1 MQGKVMIMLNNRGWM
16 ISKSVSIT
24 TGRKEQKIDN
34 EEFAY
39 DPVIGVYTISVASDL
54 ISMHPNTLRK
64 YDRNGLVK
72 PSRTDGKRR
81 LYSKNDLIKLQ
92 IVKLLTEKY
101 GLNLEGA
108 KLVLALSMR
117 IQEIVGLLEQGVSS
131 QVYKNSAKIAS
142 LELRKLFLDL
152 GIKI

>member
-1 MQGKVMIMLNNRGWM
+1 MINNRGWM
-16 ISKSVSIT
+16 ISKSVSIS
-24 TGRKEQKIDN
+24 TGKKEKKVEN

-72 PSRTDGKRR
+72 PSRTIGKRR
-81 LYSKNDLIKLQ
+81 LYSKNDLVKLQ
-92 IVKLLTEKY
+92 IIKLLTERY

-131 QVYKNSAKIAS
+131 QFYKNSAKIAS

>member
-1 MQGKVMIMLNNRGWM
+1 MLNNRGWM

-101 GLNLEGA
+101 KA
-108 KLVLALSMR
+108 
-117 IQEIVGLLEQGVSS
+117 I
-131 QVYKNSAKIAS
+131 KNNRNNMNIA
-142 LELRKLFLDL
+142 RYGQK
-152 GIKI
+152 

>member
-1 MQGKVMIMLNNRGWM
+1 MNMLNNRGWM

-24 TGRKEQKIDN
+24 TGRNEKKIYN

>member
-1 MQGKVMIMLNNRGWM
+1 MIMLNNRGWM